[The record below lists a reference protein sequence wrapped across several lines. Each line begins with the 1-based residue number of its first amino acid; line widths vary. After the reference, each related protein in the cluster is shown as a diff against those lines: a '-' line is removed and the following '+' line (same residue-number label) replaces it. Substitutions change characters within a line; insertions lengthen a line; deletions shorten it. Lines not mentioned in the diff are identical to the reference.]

1 MLHMLDLS
9 FKIYTAGTR
18 LKELSQKESFT
29 ITMYIKD
36 TSTETLAVDIL
47 SIYIS
52 HMGGGISRK

>member
-1 MLHMLDLS
+1 MESEVKKQFLLCCNMLDLS

-36 TSTETLAVDIL
+36 TSIETLAVDI
-47 SIYIS
+47 
-52 HMGGGISRK
+52 